1 MFEGDPTATTPMSPV
16 APRPPARRSGGVPA
30 GRLLALGLLAF
41 ALAAFTGRV
50 DLATLITTARS
61 YVDQPAPAA
70 QTNTSSSDTAAVAA
84 VKAVVERANQAQAQA
99 YARNDPTL
107 MRATATDSYYQE
119 LVQTNQG
126 IQSSGARSIEL
137 VSLDWVD
144 VTVSGARAQ
153 ATTTGA
159 WRTTYTAGS
168 VAESTDRN
176 DYTLVLQSGAW
187 KISADVQP
195 TTQIINPSTGTAPGV
210 TQPGTPA
217 SVTSSSSN
225 WSGYAATGGTFTSV
239 SATWTVP
246 TVAST
251 STGADATWVG
261 IGGLS
266 SSDLIQAGTQAMV
279 DGNGVTYT
287 SWIEM
292 LPQSSRDVP
301 LSVSAGD
308 SVTVSITQQSG
319 AGAARALRPSRGH
332 RRPPPIRVGR
342 RTRRVARDRQAMP
355 RPSPS
360 GLSGVAQFRGSPRP
374 SSGRRTRSHGPR
386 RLGPRVRPP
395 FVPRSALCA
404 VPRPLRTPYEVRDF
418 GYPDRGS
425 RSDSAIFV
433 RWRTRERCSIRSAT

>member
-1 MFEGDPTATTPMSPV
+1 MFEGDPTATTPMSPIT
-16 APRPPARRSGGVPA
+16 PPPPPPARKSGGVPA
-30 GRLLALGLLAF
+30 GRLVALGLLAF
-41 ALAAFTGRV
+41 VLAAFSGRIDIASLLV
-50 DLATLITTARS
+50 SARS
-61 YVDQPAPAA
+61 YVDQGAPAA
-70 QTNTSSSDTAAVAA
+70 QTNTSSTDTAAVAA
-84 VKAVVERANQAQAQA
+84 VKDVIARANQAQAQA
-99 YARNDPTL
+99 YARSDPTL

-144 VTVSGARAQ
+144 VTISGTTAQ
-153 ATTTGA
+153 ATTNET
-159 WRTTYTAGS
+159 WRTTYTDGS

-195 TTQIINPSTGTAPGV
+195 TTQVINPSTGISPGL

-217 SVTSSSSN
+217 SATSSSSN

-239 SATWTVP
+239 RATWTVP
-246 TVAST
+246 NVSAT

-266 SSDLIQAGTQAMV
+266 SRDLIQAGTQAMV
-279 DGNGVTYT
+279 DGSGVTYT

-301 LSVSAGD
+301 LSISAGD

-319 AGAARALRPSRGH
+319 DDWVIAMKNNTTGGTYSVTVQYSSSNSSAEWVQEAPSVGRGLVSLDQFGAVQFSGAAAVRDGKTMSLSALGAKAITMINGQGQAIAQPSTISNDGSGFTVARTDATSSPQTGGRR
-332 RRPPPIRVGR
+332 RRP
-342 RTRRVARDRQAMP
+342 
-355 RPSPS
+355 
-360 GLSGVAQFRGSPRP
+360 
-374 SSGRRTRSHGPR
+374 
-386 RLGPRVRPP
+386 
-395 FVPRSALCA
+395 
-404 VPRPLRTPYEVRDF
+404 
-418 GYPDRGS
+418 
-425 RSDSAIFV
+425 
-433 RWRTRERCSIRSAT
+433 